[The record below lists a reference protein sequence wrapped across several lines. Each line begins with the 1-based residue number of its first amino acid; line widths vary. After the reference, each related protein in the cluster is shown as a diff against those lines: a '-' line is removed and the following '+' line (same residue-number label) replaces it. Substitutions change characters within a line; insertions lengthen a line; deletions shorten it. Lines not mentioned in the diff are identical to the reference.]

1 MKKSLVIHPQ
11 DVSTVFLEIIY
22 KNKNFTVV
30 NDYDQAVLIWDGK
43 SKGTKHMIDIAKK
56 QGLTVIVVGYV
67 LRMY

>member
-1 MKKSLVIHPQ
+1 MKKTLVIHPQ

-43 SKGTKHMIDIAKK
+43 SKGTQLNEVDLGKLRKKITMFDLTID
-56 QGLTVIVVGYV
+56 
-67 LRMY
+67 

>member
-43 SKGTKHMIDIAKK
+43 SKGTQLNEVDLGKLRKRITMFDLTID
-56 QGLTVIVVGYV
+56 
-67 LRMY
+67 

>member
-11 DVSTVFLEIIY
+11 DVSTIFLENIY

-43 SKGTKHMIDIAKK
+43 SKGTQLNEVDLGKLRKRITMFDLTID
-56 QGLTVIVVGYV
+56 
-67 LRMY
+67 